1 MRLKLLTNSVTVSE
15 LIEMLKSYESY
26 RNKRVMNP
34 TYANRFNYIKQ
45 LISERSRYLELFS
58 NPEDVRKLVH
68 KQNEAHQEGMMAMK
82 DAGIWG
88 DDKETF

>member
-1 MRLKLLTNSVTVSE
+1 LLDVVE
-15 LIEMLKSYESY
+15 AIGVG
-26 RNKRVMNP
+26 RVH
-34 TYANRFNYIKQ
+34 
-45 LISERSRYLELFS
+45 
-58 NPEDVRKLVH
+58 D